1 MKYAVD
7 RIEDTTVI
15 IENIETKEKEEISIT
30 DIVGQVH
37 EGSIIIKQDNIYVC
51 DIEEEEA
58 RRKKLREKLERLKN
72 LKDKA

>member
-7 RIEDTTVI
+7 RIEDTIVI
-15 IENIETKEKEEISIT
+15 IENIKTKEKTEISIT

-58 RRKKLREKLERLKN
+58 RRKKLREKLEHLKN

>member
-7 RIEDTTVI
+7 RIEDNIVI
-15 IENIETKEKEEISIT
+15 REDIETKEKEEILIT

-37 EGSIIIKQDNIYVC
+37 EGSIIIKKDNIYVC
-51 DIEEEEA
+51 DIEEEEV

-72 LKDKA
+72 LKDN

>member
-7 RIEDTTVI
+7 RIEDNIVI
-15 IENIETKEKEEISIT
+15 IEDIETKEKEEILIT

-51 DIEEEEA
+51 DIEEEEV

-72 LKDKA
+72 LKDN

>member
-7 RIEDTTVI
+7 RIEDNIVI
-15 IENIETKEKEEISIT
+15 IEDIETKEKEEILIT

-37 EGSIIIKQDNIYVC
+37 EGSIIIKKDNIYVC
-51 DIEEEEA
+51 DIEEEEV

-72 LKDKA
+72 LKDN